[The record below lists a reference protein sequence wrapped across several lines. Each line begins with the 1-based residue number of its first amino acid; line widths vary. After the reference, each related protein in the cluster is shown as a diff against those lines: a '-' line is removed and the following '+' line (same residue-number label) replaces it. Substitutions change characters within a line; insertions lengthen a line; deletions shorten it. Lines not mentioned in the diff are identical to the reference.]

1 MADEPVIQDEPTF
14 TELERAR
21 EVERP
26 MERES
31 RWARLD
37 ELDPPPERPDDDR
50 LKGLPINPGSL
61 GG

>member
-1 MADEPVIQDEPTF
+1 MTD
-14 TELERAR
+14 
-21 EVERP
+21 ERP
-26 MERES
+26 TQDDDATNEGEVVQEPQS

-37 ELDPPPERPDDDR
+37 ELDPPPDRPKDDR